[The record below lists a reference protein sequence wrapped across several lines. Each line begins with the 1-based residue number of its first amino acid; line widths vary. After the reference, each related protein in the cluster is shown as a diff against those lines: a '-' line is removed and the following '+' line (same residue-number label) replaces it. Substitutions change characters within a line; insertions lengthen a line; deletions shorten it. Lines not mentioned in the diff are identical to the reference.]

1 MYTMSQLTRV
11 GKAMAATLIGSS
23 LDWSYYIKI
32 KCVHVII
39 ITLIPLS
46 FHLLR
51 MFGK

>member
-1 MYTMSQLTRV
+1 MYAMSQLTRV

-23 LDWSYYIKI
+23 LDWSYYIKM
-32 KCVHVII
+32 KRAPVII

-46 FHLLR
+46 LHLLR